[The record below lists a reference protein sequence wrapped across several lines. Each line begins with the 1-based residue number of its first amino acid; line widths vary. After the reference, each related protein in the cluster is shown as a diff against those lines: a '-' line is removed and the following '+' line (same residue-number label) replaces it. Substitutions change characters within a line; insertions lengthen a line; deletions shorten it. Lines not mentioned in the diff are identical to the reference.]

1 MKCREMVELMT
12 EYLEGALSPLDRE
25 RFETHIA
32 GCDGCRAYLE
42 QMRATRNTVGM
53 LADEPIPKRIQ
64 DELLKA
70 FRDWRA
76 TGS

>member
-1 MKCREMVELMT
+1 
-12 EYLEGALSPLDRE
+12 
-25 RFETHIA
+25 
-32 GCDGCRAYLE
+32 
-42 QMRATRNTVGM
+42 MRATRNTVGM
-53 LADEPIPKRIQ
+53 LADEPIPERIQ